1 MAAIAARGKGDMIT
15 ALYPGTFD
23 PVTYGHIDIAARASC
38 LFDHLIVAIYDRPQ
52 KNITFSPGERVE
64 MMREA
69 LCCIPNVEVVS
80 YSGLTV
86 DYARARG
93 AKVLVRGLRAISD
106 FELEYQ
112 MALTNQKLA
121 PDIDTVCLMT
131 TLEHAFLSSSIVKD
145 VFRAG
150 GCVKGWVPAH
160 VITALRSK
168 IVPVRDETSR
178 VQGQQ
183 HDNQ

>member
-1 MAAIAARGKGDMIT
+1 MIT

-23 PVTYGHIDIAARASC
+23 PVTYGHIDIATRASC
-38 LFDHLIVAIYDRPQ
+38 LFDRLIVGIYDRPQ
-52 KNITFSPGERVE
+52 KNITFTAEERVE
-64 MMREA
+64 MMRES
-69 LCCIPNVEVVS
+69 LRHIPHVQVVS

-86 DYARARG
+86 NFARAHG

-121 PDIDTVCLMT
+121 PDIDTICLMT

-145 VFRAG
+145 VFRSG
-150 GCVKGWVPAH
+150 GCVQQLVPPH
-160 VITALRSK
+160 VITALRAK
-168 IVPVRDETSR
+168 IVPLTDPTEPAR
-178 VQGQQ
+178 GQQ
-183 HDNQ
+183 DESKS

>member
-1 MAAIAARGKGDMIT
+1 MIT

-23 PVTYGHIDIAARASC
+23 PVTYGHIDIATRASC
-38 LFDHLIVAIYDRPQ
+38 LFDRLIVAIYDRPQ
-52 KNITFSPGERVE
+52 KNITFSAEERVE
-64 MMREA
+64 MMRES
-69 LCCIPNVEVVS
+69 LHPISNIEVVS

-86 DYARARG
+86 NFARTHG

-121 PDIDTVCLMT
+121 PDIDTICLMT

-145 VFRAG
+145 VYRAG
-150 GCVKGWVPAH
+150 GCVEGLVPPH
-160 VITALRSK
+160 VITALRLK
-168 IVPVRDETSR
+168 IVPLQDQTGQA
-178 VQGQQ
+178 QGQQ
-183 HDNQ
+183 DESKP